1 MVIFVSWL
9 AFVLLLAIV
18 TVIYLIVESY
28 SLKRGAVKMNFYC
41 PFRKKMVEIKARRSL
56 FTYRKYDDVLECSAF
71 DDAKVRCEMKC
82 LNLPEVEQCD
92 YGCTTGICNIE
103 SSPQH

>member
-9 AFVLLLAIV
+9 AFVLLLTIV

-28 SLKRGAVKMNFYC
+28 SLKKGAVKMKFYC

-71 DDAKVRCEMKC
+71 DDGIVRCEMKC
-82 LNLPEVEQCD
+82 LNLPEVEQCGYD
-92 YGCTTGICNIE
+92 CTTGICNRE
-103 SSPQH
+103 PSPQH